1 MADLFQQLLSD
12 YGEERLEVQ
21 YDTTFDRSE
30 LCFVLM
36 VSFVHPLFEELPF
49 SDIILL
55 LLVLHEKKEGIVHD
69 RAIQMMHRRF
79 PKLND
84 HKNGYF
90 VHPYTMYLY
99 TMYIDRYTIIY
110 IESRIATPFG
120 NCIYVCLFRIN
131 RICPNT
137 TWIILKLISTG
148 WVDGLYLIAS
158 IG

>member
-55 LLVLHEKKEGIVHD
+55 LLVLHEKKKE
-69 RAIQMMHRRF
+69 
-79 PKLND
+79 
-84 HKNGYF
+84 
-90 VHPYTMYLY
+90 LY
-99 TMYIDRYTIIY
+99 TTVQ
-110 IESRIATPFG
+110 SR
-120 NCIYVCLFRIN
+120 
-131 RICPNT
+131 
-137 TWIILKLISTG
+137 
-148 WVDGLYLIAS
+148 
-158 IG
+158 